1 MAKREAGVPD
11 PSDKPSQRRDS
22 KGRFSYGHKQGN
34 ATEDHHDN
42 EPDRKPPHVERDET
56 DLKH

>member
-1 MAKREAGVPD
+1 MGKREGGVPD

-22 KGRFSYGHKQGN
+22 KGRFSYGHKQGS
-34 ATEDHHDN
+34 ATEEHHDG
-42 EPDRKPPHVERDET
+42 EPEGPPPIVEGEER